1 MDKQQLRSIMDHQY
15 ELPTEI
21 EQYEAVQ
28 QVVSLLGSTDPELRD
43 DLAYGILYEWL
54 ITQKILTAGQLTELL
69 HQTLSD
75 QMLFK
80 GIGTAE
86 NDSVFQRTFSA
97 LLLALLLKRDEQ
109 QPYISKPL
117 YEHIAKRVVDY
128 CMQENDYRDYVEVKG
143 WAHAPAHIADVMA
156 ACVRSPHIGP
166 EECKKLLSAIEHM
179 LLHANHILRTEEDER
194 MATAVLSMLELNKLS
209 FTSYCAWLMQVELP
223 NEDKVIY
230 RCRRINVKNFARS
243 VWMRAAMRE
252 FIVPTTE
259 WHNWYNIEKKL
270 NPVFNRDI

>member
-15 ELPTEI
+15 ELPTGI
-21 EQYEAVQ
+21 EQFEAVH

-54 ITQKILTAGQLTELL
+54 ITQKILTTGQLTELL

-80 GIGTAE
+80 RIGTDE

-97 LLLALLLKRDEQ
+97 LLLALLLNRDEQ

-128 CMQENDYRDYVEVKG
+128 CMQENDYRDYVEIKG
-143 WAHAPAHIADVMA
+143 WAHAPAHIADVMT

-166 EECKKLLSAIEHM
+166 EECKELLGAIEHM
-179 LLHANHILRTEEDER
+179 LLRANHILRAQEDER
-194 MATAVLSMLELNKLS
+194 MATAVVSMLDLNKLS
-209 FTSYCAWLMQVELP
+209 FTSYCEWLMQVELP
-223 NEDKVIY
+223 NEDKENF

-243 VWMRAAMRE
+243 VWMRAAMRDL
-252 FIVPTTE
+252 IDPTTE
-259 WHNWYNIEKKL
+259 WHIWYSIEKKL